1 MIARTIH
8 DLNSALSDARRAART
23 IGFVPTMGALHDGHL
38 ALVARARRECEIV
51 VASLFVNP
59 TQFNDPRDL
68 AAYPRTEALDV
79 ELLTREG
86 ASVIFAP
93 SAAEMYPEGFSTT
106 VDVGTITT
114 PLEGHARGAVHFR
127 GVATVV
133 SKLLNIVRPTHA
145 YFGQKDAQQ
154 VLVIKRLVRDLN
166 VPVEIVTC
174 PTVREADGLAMSS
187 RNARLSPDARA
198 QALGLSAALAT
209 VQLLTTNG
217 ERRAALLQAAGT
229 RILAAHGIDDAS
241 VDYLAIVNAETL
253 EPLDTVTDGALVAV
267 AAHVGGVRLIDNI
280 LLTLA

>member
-1 MIARTIH
+1 
-8 DLNSALSDARRAART
+8 
-23 IGFVPTMGALHDGHL
+23 
-38 ALVARARRECEIV
+38 
-51 VASLFVNP
+51 
-59 TQFNDPRDL
+59 
-68 AAYPRTEALDV
+68 
-79 ELLTREG
+79 
-86 ASVIFAP
+86 
-93 SAAEMYPEGFSTT
+93 MYPKGFSTT

-187 RNARLSPDARA
+187 RNARLSPDVRA

-229 RILAAHGIDDAS
+229 RILAAHGIDDAA

-267 AAHVGGVRLIDNI
+267 AAHVAASG
-280 LLTLA
+280 